1 MEEEEL
7 VTCVLC
13 LDVYTDPRTLPCLH
27 SFCFQCLDDLLKTTD
42 ATAANFKCPLC
53 QEKHNVPSNGASAF
67 RQDFRIKTLLD
78 KMKSQYSKW
87 AQGDKESE
95 IKCRKHPKFPL
106 KYYCENDKMDICEA
120 CLATVHQ
127 KHPIS
132 MLSTKMKEVNKT
144 IVLKCKE
151 IQNQLDGVMEKVVSG
166 KDKLSQSVS
175 EAKFSIAKEIR
186 SVHTQLANIQQSLY
200 TELEKNTSSKKC
212 MLKEIN
218 ELQSLQ
224 AMIHSIK
231 TSSPQTMSSAEELL
245 QNISNLRTDVDY
257 HENKLCMEFK
267 IPFLRLAPPV
277 LDAFMKLYY
286 TKHALGQQSCKVT
299 IPKTLVP
306 GKQDTFGSHTST
318 SSAGP
323 LKSIPTVQYNKPLSA
338 PQPSIA
344 MMNATPHASKS
355 IVQSPMAIPTQLP
368 ASKAAVQSR
377 TPNISL
383 HPQKTMQSQTQFHPS
398 RPTVQS
404 QTSRQ
409 QIVMVQPKQIV
420 QPQRPRLIVQPKPF
434 VQSQTIVS
442 QTPRSMMQPKP
453 IVQPQT
459 PRSMVQPKPIVQP
472 QTPRSIVQL
481 KPIAQPQASKSIV
494 QPIPI
499 VQLQTPRSMVQP
511 KPIVQP
517 QTTVQS
523 QTIVLPQTSRQT
535 NIAMTQPSMPMSAV
549 QHLQRVPSLQAGGIR
564 SNPSPGHPNSH
575 LNQQHHNIMSLG
587 QPQPSTS
594 QVSPQQHSTISC
606 QYFSAWPQQQV
617 ASSPAQSPRNSV
629 NLSYISSSDKTG
641 PAVRSMAYSPN
652 LGLILLHENR
662 LLVTYNKSTMLPTV
676 RQIKSTIFTW
686 DHRTSQIGILH
697 CPNSKHPGNCL
708 VGLSVIESGTK
719 LQFQHR
725 FTDGL
730 FERRQQIINCKQGE
744 TNYLSTIDGFL
755 VYSTTKILGKTLI
768 TCLRP
773 TEVHGNVCVAWSSEV
788 PVIGRIRSVCCIPVK
803 EYVTPFVVCAA
814 HAWAHYSGIN
824 TALIAY
830 HPEYSGIV
838 MWSRTFSDLDPNNT
852 KFDLV
857 DMVFDGKQILVL
869 NGAACCLYAISVDGT
884 RIHKVKINERG
895 FNIKPGA
902 WKMAVDREQHRLFIA
917 NVDHMIDIYRI
928 DGYL

>member
-1 MEEEEL
+1 MEEEDL

-27 SFCFQCLDDLLKTTD
+27 SFCFQCLEDLLKTTD
-42 ATAANFKCPLC
+42 ATAPNFKCPLC
-53 QEKHNVPSNGASAF
+53 QEKHDVPSNGASAF

-78 KMKSQYSKW
+78 KMKYQYSKW
-87 AQGDKESE
+87 AEGGKESE
-95 IKCRKHPKFPL
+95 IKCRRHPNFPL

-151 IQNQLDGVMEKVVSG
+151 IQNQLDKVMEKVVSG
-166 KDKLSQSVS
+166 KDKLSQSVND
-175 EAKFSIAKEIR
+175 AKCNIAKEIK
-186 SVHTQLANIQQSLY
+186 SVHTQLAKIQRSLY
-200 TELEKNTSSKKC
+200 KELEKNASPKKC

-224 AMIHSIK
+224 ATIHSIE

-267 IPFLRLAPPV
+267 IPRLQMAPLA
-277 LDAFMKLYY
+277 LDTFMKLECKNH
-286 TKHALGQQSCKVT
+286 TLGQQSCKVT

-306 GKQDTFGSHTST
+306 GKQDTFGRYIST
-318 SSAGP
+318 TYAGP
-323 LKSIPTVQYNKPLSA
+323 LKTVPTAQYNKSMSA
-338 PQPSIA
+338 LQLPKA
-344 MMNATPHASKS
+344 MMKAMTNVQPHASKTT
-355 IVQSPMAIPTQLP
+355 VQGHMSIPTQLA
-368 ASKAAVQSR
+368 ASKTAVQSQ

-383 HPQKTMQSQTQFHPS
+383 QPQKPLQSQMQFHPS
-398 RPTVQS
+398 RPSVQPH
-404 QTSRQ
+404 TSRQ

-420 QPQRPRLIVQPKPF
+420 QPQRPRLILQPKPF
-434 VQSQTIVS
+434 VQSQTIAS
-442 QTPRSMMQPKP
+442 QAPRL

-459 PRSMVQPKPIVQP
+459 PRSMVQPK
-472 QTPRSIVQL
+472 L
-481 KPIAQPQASKSIV
+481 
-494 QPIPI
+494 
-499 VQLQTPRSMVQP
+499 
-511 KPIVQP
+511 IVQP

-523 QTIVLPQTSRQT
+523 QTIVQPQTSRPT
-535 NIAMTQPSMPMSAV
+535 NIAMMQPSTPMSAV
-549 QHLQRVPSLQAGGIR
+549 QLPQRVASLQAGDSR
-564 SNPSPGHPNSH
+564 SNPSPGHPYSH
-575 LNQQHHNIMSLG
+575 LNQQHHMPPG

-594 QVSPQQHSTISC
+594 QVSPKQHSTLIC
-606 QYFSAWPQQQV
+606 QYFFAWPQQQV
-617 ASSPAQSPRNSV
+617 ASPPPAQSPRNSV

-662 LLVTYNKSTMLPTV
+662 RLVTYNKSTMLPTV
-676 RQIKSTIFTW
+676 RQIESRFYKW
-686 DHRTSQIGILH
+686 DYRTSQIGILH

-708 VGLSVIESGTK
+708 VGLSVTESGTK
-719 LQFQHR
+719 LQYQHG
-725 FTDGL
+725 FADGL

-744 TNYLSTIDGFL
+744 TKYLSTIDGFS
-755 VYSTTKILGKTLI
+755 VYSTTKIPGKTDRV

-773 TEVHGNVCVAWSSEV
+773 TEVHNSVVVAWSCDV
-788 PVIGRIRSVCCIPVK
+788 PVIDRIRSICCIPVK
-803 EYVTPFVVCAA
+803 EYASPFVVCAA
-814 HAWAHYSGIN
+814 LTQPGHCSGN
-824 TALIAY
+824 DPALIAY

-869 NGAACCLYAISVDGT
+869 NAAACCLYAVSVDST
-884 RIHKVKINERG
+884 RIHKVKINEKS

-902 WKMAVDREQHRLFIA
+902 WKMTVDREQHRLFIA
-917 NVDHMIDIYRI
+917 NVDHTIDVYRI